1 MWHLS
6 SLLQARS
13 NDRCASRRH
22 TRPGSAGPGAWTS
35 ASGGWLR
42 SAGIVAAV
50 LLPAADPAWSQEIGE
65 VGPGGGLTDVPGI
78 RVGHHTL
85 AERPTGCTV
94 VLAPE
99 GTVGGVDVRG
109 GAPGTRETDLL
120 DPVNTVEIV
129 NAVVLAGGSAFG
141 LDAASGVVR
150 YLEEQGVGYPV
161 GPVVRVPIV
170 SAAILYDLGVGG
182 DWTVRPGPEC
192 GYRAA
197 VGATGGPVESG
208 SVGAGAGATVGKLA
222 GMGRAMKGGVGSAS
236 VTLPTG
242 LVVAAVVAVNAVG
255 DVIDPATGRVVAG
268 VRTEDGTT
276 LADARVLLR
285 AGGPSSGS
293 AGRNTTI
300 GVVAT
305 NARLTKAEA
314 ARVALMAQDGYARAL
329 YPAHTPGDGD
339 TTFSLAT
346 GTLADSARASAG
358 QVGALAAD
366 VVAAAILDAVRS
378 ATPLPGL
385 PTATDL
391 QPPPGGHPDP
401 SGHPT
406 APAGSH
412 PAPPPAG
419 HPDPSEN
426 PTAPAHPAPAP
437 NPPPTQP

>member
-1 MWHLS
+1 M
-6 SLLQARS
+6 
-13 NDRCASRRH
+13 
-22 TRPGSAGPGAWTS
+22 PAGACGPAV
-35 ASGGWLR
+35 SGGR
-42 SAGIVAAV
+42 FARGAGVVTAM
-50 LLPAADPAWSQEIGE
+50 LLLCARPAWSQETGDLAS
-65 VGPGGGLTDVPGI
+65 GGGLTAVPGI

-85 AERPTGCTV
+85 EERPTGCTV

-120 DPVNTVEIV
+120 DPVNTVQIV

-150 YLEEQGVGYPV
+150 YLEERGVGYSV

-197 VGATGGPVESG
+197 AGATEGPVGSG

-236 VTLPTG
+236 ITLPDG
-242 LVVAAVVAVNAVG
+242 LVVAALVAVNAVG

-268 VRTEDGTT
+268 VRGEDGTT

-285 AGGPSSGS
+285 GGSPPGGS

-305 NARLTKAEA
+305 NARLTRAEVT
-314 ARVALMAQDGYARAL
+314 RVALMAQDGYARAI

-339 TTFSLAT
+339 TIFSLAT
-346 GTLADSARASAG
+346 GTLAGGARANAG
-358 QVGALAAD
+358 HVGALAAD
-366 VVAAAILDAVRS
+366 MVAAAILDAVRS

-385 PTATDL
+385 PAAADL
-391 QPPPGGHPDP
+391 RPP
-401 SGHPT
+401 
-406 APAGSH
+406 
-412 PAPPPAG
+412 
-419 HPDPSEN
+419 
-426 PTAPAHPAPAP
+426 
-437 NPPPTQP
+437 